1 MAALAFRY
9 YQTLSLLQVAL
20 KTFVDNVAIQVIE
33 RRIVARLWEVFT
45 PVSVAAM
52 GSDVVAKIAME
63 SPSEQE
69 RRMQLSSRAAKLRKG
84 LDVCKSALG
93 GFHPGMQSQS

>member
-1 MAALAFRY
+1 
-9 YQTLSLLQVAL
+9 
-20 KTFVDNVAIQVIE
+20 
-33 RRIVARLWEVFT
+33 
-45 PVSVAAM
+45 M

-93 GFHPGMQSQS
+93 DFHQGIILKLRLQSSDEVILMVLCL